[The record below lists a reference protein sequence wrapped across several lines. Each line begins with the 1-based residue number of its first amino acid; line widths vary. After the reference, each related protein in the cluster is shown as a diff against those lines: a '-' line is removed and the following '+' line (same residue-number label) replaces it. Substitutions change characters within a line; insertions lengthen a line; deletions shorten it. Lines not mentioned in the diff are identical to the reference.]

1 MGHLS
6 GLSAKGLTLV
16 TPTAKLNVHYLFLVS
31 GVSPIIAEGVAM
43 PDRTEDHRL
52 FFAAELGASAGWRVR
67 RFAQALAGEHQI
79 GGRPIPP
86 ERLHVSLALVE
97 RRERRR
103 PAVPD
108 GLRSSAELAPKERT
122 AGGGSAGRD
131 DRAGAAAR
139 RALRGARTEAGPR
152 LRAARLADLEPDFL
166 PERAIEPFS
175 WTVSEFVLIHSVHG
189 SCHHGSW
196 CAGR

>member
-86 ERLHVSLALVE
+86 SVCTSAW
-97 RRERRR
+97 
-103 PAVPD
+103 PWSSGASAV
-108 GLRSSAELAPKERT
+108 LRTTRSTRH
-122 AGGGSAGRD
+122 
-131 DRAGAAAR
+131 
-139 RALRGARTEAGPR
+139 
-152 LRAARLADLEPDFL
+152 AD
-166 PERAIEPFS
+166 
-175 WTVSEFVLIHSVHG
+175 
-189 SCHHGSW
+189 
-196 CAGR
+196 